1 MYAHADADASK
12 ILTMV
17 RMTSLQ
23 SGDVTALL
31 TVLSHTPVMYDP
43 AAH

>member
-1 MYAHADADASK
+1 MYAHAHAHASK
-12 ILTMV
+12 IPTMV

-31 TVLSHTPVMYDP
+31 TVLIHTPVMYDP